1 MKFVFGTKRWLYSS
15 SCMSITIVVFLKFY
29 HGGTVEFVFEHLADA
44 SKIRQAVPTCAY
56 STSFGHAVAFTFTN
70 HIVSYSLG
78 KKRKKKENVRYKR
91 IGNCVVQVL
100 SGPTK
105 EAFENGLCYII
116 LGARFYLP
124 SYEGGGGGWWGWG
137 RCTVE
142 GKGIRDLGTLLPQI
156 SL

>member
-1 MKFVFGTKRWLYSS
+1 MEALSNLS
-15 SCMSITIVVFLKFY
+15 L
-29 HGGTVEFVFEHLADA
+29 
-44 SKIRQAVPTCAY
+44 
-56 STSFGHAVAFTFTN
+56 STSPMRLKSGRRFQHVRTVQASDTPWHLHSRTILFLTA
-70 HIVSYSLG
+70 LER
-78 KKRKKKENVRYKR
+78 KEKKKENVRYKR